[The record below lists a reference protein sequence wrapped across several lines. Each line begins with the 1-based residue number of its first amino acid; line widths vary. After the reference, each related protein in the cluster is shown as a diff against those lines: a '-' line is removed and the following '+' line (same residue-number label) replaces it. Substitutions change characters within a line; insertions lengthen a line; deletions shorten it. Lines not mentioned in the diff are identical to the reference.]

1 MGIIEAAKL
10 VFEYAKYSEEGSVE
24 SVVRGADG
32 IVFLILMPLA

>member
-24 SVVRGADG
+24 SVVRAIWMFFQDSLLQ
-32 IVFLILMPLA
+32 F